1 MSAIA
6 LQDKTSNL
14 PKQLARDSNSRLV
27 PVMSSSSQNTL
38 FVTKL
43 TLCIPYTPYYKY
55 PYTHVF
61 LRASKENFER
71 EILEKNKIDSSQ
83 SSSFDSPNSLTLTLY
98 IDTSLR
104 GTLAKSLS
112 HHIHICEKAFW
123 CLERIWEGTNSFW
136 LMQCVIAEFSKLEKT
151 RFGVTLLEQE
161 ALRVQVHWVDQA

>member
-6 LQDKTSNL
+6 LQEKTSNL
-14 PKQLARDSNSRLV
+14 PRQLAHDSNSRLV
-27 PVMSSSSQNTL
+27 PVMSSSRQNTL

-43 TLCIPYTPYYKY
+43 TLRIPYTPYYKY

-71 EILEKNKIDSSQ
+71 EILEKNKIDLSQ
-83 SSSFDSPNSLTLTLY
+83 SSSFDSLNSPTLTLY

-112 HHIHICEKAFW
+112 HHTHICEKAFW
-123 CLERIWEGTNSFW
+123 CLGSIQERTNSFW
-136 LMQCVIAEFSKLEKT
+136 LMQSTISEFGKLEKT

-161 ALRVQVHWVDQA
+161 VWRVQVHWVDQA